1 MKESDDDLRT
11 AFQRWRTQEAEA
23 APCFPGI
30 PERSRRQP
38 AKRAVWLLPAS
49 LGAAAAGLVL
59 LLLGFPHPA
68 EQTLAE
74 ALPHPLLSPAEGKTS
89 FLAGLTP
96 KNAGFTSD
104 FLQPTRGNSPD
115 RLF

>member
-1 MKESDDDLRT
+1 MKEPDDDLRT
-11 AFQRWRTQEAEA
+11 AFQHWRDQEAEA

-38 AKRAVWLLPAS
+38 AKRSVWLLPAS
-49 LGAAAAGLVL
+49 FGTATAAVIVL
-59 LLLGFPHPA
+59 LLRLQHPI

-74 ALPHPLLSPAEGKTS
+74 ALPHPLLSPAEGKTT

-96 KNAGFTSD
+96 KKAGFTSD